1 MPTRERCEQGK
12 SRKETAQAGVKPQ
25 APSSPRRLGHLWPAA
40 TLQPRGPGAGEKGGR
55 QHPLCPKP
63 RWGVRQ
69 LAWAR
74 RTPWHPPPLVS
85 QLLLLGG
92 RPCITKP
99 TRTGRVASAPRAP
112 ASSALS
118 SGKRTECETPRIRE
132 KLCGPGRK
140 SLKTFLVQN
149 HREMGSVEA
158 TPAFPPCDALPAGVT
173 REGRHRLQA
182 GQRLSFPRGRAQ
194 GAGDAKERRDG
205 TGLAAARPSCSADP
219 RPQPGF
225 GRRQLGRQRG
235 RPCGGSRQRQGR
247 GLIPAAGEER

>member
-1 MPTRERCEQGK
+1 MAVSIPF
-12 SRKETAQAGVKPQ
+12 AQSPAGGSG
-25 APSSPRRLGHLWPAA
+25 SSH
-40 TLQPRGPGAGEKGGR
+40 GPGALPG
-55 QHPLCPKP
+55 
-63 RWGVRQ
+63 
-69 LAWAR
+69 
-74 RTPWHPPPLVS
+74 TPHPPVS

-158 TPAFPPCDALPAGVT
+158 TPAFSPCDALPAGVT
-173 REGRHRLQA
+173 RKGRHRLQA

-205 TGLAAARPSCSADP
+205 TGLAAARPSGSADP

-225 GRRQLGRQRG
+225 GRCQLGRQRG
-235 RPCGGSRQRQGR
+235 GPCGGSRQRQGR

>member
-1 MPTRERCEQGK
+1 MACGYSAASRPRSGGEGWPSASPLPKASLGGQAARAGQARSLAHPT
-12 SRKETAQAGVKPQ
+12 
-25 APSSPRRLGHLWPAA
+25 
-40 TLQPRGPGAGEKGGR
+40 
-55 QHPLCPKP
+55 
-63 RWGVRQ
+63 
-69 LAWAR
+69 
-74 RTPWHPPPLVS
+74 PPVS

-173 REGRHRLQA
+173 CQGRHRLQA

-205 TGLAAARPSCSADP
+205 TGLAAARPSGSADP

>member
-1 MPTRERCEQGK
+1 MAVSIPFAR
-12 SRKETAQAGVKPQ
+12 SPAGGSG
-25 APSSPRRLGHLWPAA
+25 SS
-40 TLQPRGPGAGEKGGR
+40 RGPGALPG
-55 QHPLCPKP
+55 
-63 RWGVRQ
+63 
-69 LAWAR
+69 
-74 RTPWHPPPLVS
+74 TPHPPVS

-149 HREMGSVEA
+149 HHEMGSVEA

-173 REGRHRLQA
+173 CQGRHRLQA

-205 TGLAAARPSCSADP
+205 T
-219 RPQPGF
+219 
-225 GRRQLGRQRG
+225 RG
-235 RPCGGSRQRQGR
+235 RPPLRLRRPS
-247 GLIPAAGEER
+247 PAAGVRPPPAGKTEGQTMWWLQAKTGTRTHPSSRRGKVKVAQEKRKWPSEKCWRPRGSSGRWAH

>member
-1 MPTRERCEQGK
+1 MACGYSAA
-12 SRKETAQAGVKPQ
+12 SRPRSGGEGW
-25 APSSPRRLGHLWPAA
+25 PSASPLPEARLGGQAA
-40 TLQPRGPGAGEKGGR
+40 RVGQARS
-55 QHPLCPKP
+55 
-63 RWGVRQ
+63 
-69 LAWAR
+69 LA
-74 RTPWHPPPLVS
+74 PHPPVS

-149 HREMGSVEA
+149 HREMGSGEA

-205 TGLAAARPSCSADP
+205 TGLAAACPSGSADP

>member
-1 MPTRERCEQGK
+1 MACGYSAA
-12 SRKETAQAGVKPQ
+12 SRPRSGTEGWPSASPLPKAPLGGQAARVGQ
-25 APSSPRRLGHLWPAA
+25 ARS
-40 TLQPRGPGAGEKGGR
+40 
-55 QHPLCPKP
+55 
-63 RWGVRQ
+63 
-69 LAWAR
+69 LA
-74 RTPWHPPPLVS
+74 PHPPVS

-173 REGRHRLQA
+173 CQGRHHLQA

-205 TGLAAARPSCSADP
+205 TGLAAARPSASADP

>member
-1 MPTRERCEQGK
+1 MACGYSAA
-12 SRKETAQAGVKPQ
+12 SRPRSGGEGWPSASPLPEAPLGGQAARVGQ
-25 APSSPRRLGHLWPAA
+25 ARS
-40 TLQPRGPGAGEKGGR
+40 
-55 QHPLCPKP
+55 
-63 RWGVRQ
+63 
-69 LAWAR
+69 LA
-74 RTPWHPPPLVS
+74 PHPPVS

-158 TPAFPPCDALPAGVT
+158 TPAFPRCDALPAGVT
-173 REGRHRLQA
+173 CQGRHRLQA

-205 TGLAAARPSCSADP
+205 TGLAAARPSGSADP

>member
-1 MPTRERCEQGK
+1 MACGYSAA
-12 SRKETAQAGVKPQ
+12 SRPRSGAEGWPSASPLPKAPLGGQAARVGQ
-25 APSSPRRLGHLWPAA
+25 AHS
-40 TLQPRGPGAGEKGGR
+40 
-55 QHPLCPKP
+55 
-63 RWGVRQ
+63 
-69 LAWAR
+69 LA
-74 RTPWHPPPLVS
+74 PHPPVS

-173 REGRHRLQA
+173 CQGRHRLQA
-182 GQRLSFPRGRAQ
+182 SQCLSFPRGRAQ

-205 TGLAAARPSCSADP
+205 TGLAAARPSGSADP